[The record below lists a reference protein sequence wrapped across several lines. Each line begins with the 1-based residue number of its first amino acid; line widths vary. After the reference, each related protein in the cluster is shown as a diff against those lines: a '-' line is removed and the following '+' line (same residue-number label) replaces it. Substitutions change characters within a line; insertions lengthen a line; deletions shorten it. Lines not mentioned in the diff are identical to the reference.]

1 MVCFCCSDCN
11 EVSNEELSAA
21 QRDQRPRDSVE
32 TQRVHARTHTH
43 TPKHT
48 YTHTHPKDIQT
59 HPHCDA
65 EAITTHRQLLP
76 LTHGHGPETFLPCV
90 DEAVMWSPSTN
101 RQEAEFLKTAEPGR
115 HDAADSRFIRV
126 IAV

>member
-1 MVCFCCSDCN
+1 MVCFCCSDSN

-43 TPKHT
+43 AHK
-48 YTHTHPKDIQT
+48 HPKDIQT

-76 LTHGHGPETFLPCV
+76 LTHGRSPETFLPCV
-90 DEAVMWSPSTN
+90 AEAVMWFP
-101 RQEAEFLKTAEPGR
+101 K
-115 HDAADSRFIRV
+115 H
-126 IAV
+126 